1 MRIAIVEDDPIFLEK
16 LLILLNGEKG
26 ITVTGRYS
34 DAEDALR
41 SLEESQPEIMLVDLG
56 LPSMSGVELISKVK
70 AKMPSIEII
79 VHTVYSDKESVF
91 AAIKAGAS
99 GYILKGCPPRELVE
113 SIFALYRGGAPM
125 SPRIAR
131 KVLSEFREDDRI
143 ADQHLLSQKEKT
155 VVECMEEGL
164 TYKEISDRLNMSV
177 HTVHS
182 HIKHI
187 YETLHAKGRQEALN
201 KARQKGIL

>member
-1 MRIAIVEDDPIFLEK
+1 MRIAIVEDDPLFLEK

-26 ITVTGRYS
+26 ITVADSYS
-34 DAEDALR
+34 DAEDALQ

-56 LPSMSGVELISKVK
+56 LPGMSGVDLIRKVK

-79 VHTVYSDKESVF
+79 VHTVSSDKESVF

-99 GYILKGCPPRELVE
+99 GYILKGCPPRELIE
-113 SIFALYRGGAPM
+113 SIFTLYRGGAPM

-131 KVLSEFREDDRI
+131 KILSEFREDAHI
-143 ADQHLLSQKEKT
+143 SDQHLLSQKEKA
-155 VVECMEEGL
+155 VVECMEDGL

>member
-1 MRIAIVEDDPIFLEK
+1 MRIAIVEDDPLFLEK
-16 LLILLNGEKG
+16 LSILLNGEMD
-26 ITVTGRYS
+26 INVTGAYCT
-34 DAEDALR
+34 AEDALL
-41 SLEESQPEIMLVDLG
+41 SLEESRPEIMLVDLG
-56 LPSMSGVELISKVK
+56 LPRMPGVELIRKVK

-79 VHTVYSDKESVF
+79 VHTVSYDKESVF

-113 SIFALYRGGAPM
+113 SIFSLYHGGAPM

-143 ADQHLLSQKEKT
+143 ADQHLLSQREKMI
-155 VVECMEEGL
+155 VKCLEEGL
-164 TYKEISDRLNMSV
+164 TYKDISDRLNISV

-187 YETLHAKGRQEALN
+187 YETLQAKSRQEALN